1 MPSEALARSAIVEAL
16 DELGERSRISYDER
30 TSWDEPYPPSFVAD
44 QLEDPRRDVWWTKR
58 LVFGIWGVAA
68 LALSVGTGLGLSQ
81 SFVAPAIL
89 LLVLP
94 QFGPILTLIRKG
106 TVEELYAP
114 LHQVDTTESTATS
127 LVSKAA

>member
-1 MPSEALARSAIVEAL
+1 MSSGNAAGFRTTSALR
-16 DELGERSRISYDER
+16 G
-30 TSWDEPYPPSFVAD
+30 TSPILRPLW
-44 QLEDPRRDVWWTKR
+44 QINWKTPRRDVWWTKR